1 MKKKG
6 KATHRN
12 KREFW
17 LGVLFALIS
26 VLMMFGTLIF
36 GIGYSRRE
44 AQKTMDRNIA
54 DLKRQCQNYNDFLA
68 SDETKSLIR
77 LTEQAED
84 VSETL
89 ALLDENRRQDYI
101 NSIFDSQRLACILVL
116 DETLKPDDSLKP
128 TGRHIT
134 AVPGYEEWATE
145 VQNPAVRSILSQ
157 PKKIYSARI
166 QHKDNI
172 YDIAAVARTD
182 ADGIVFCAVRQNE
195 EKLEHFYEPVRNLL
209 ARNETRLKGS
219 LYIADGERILASNK
233 DRVECRTTAEVTELQ
248 ALARIQ
254 AGNVLT
260 RFTNKGEIY
269 YGGTSKCR
277 NYDIFVFY
285 SAKEVYLPCRTI
297 MLVVICLYALII
309 IVIGWF
315 YSKQKAHHNDEISR
329 QYEIID
335 AISHIYSLTA
345 LINLKTKHYELLK
358 CPPALDHV
366 AKNGPLDTQFC
377 KKIIGYVDESFRTD
391 YRSFLDTETLPE
403 RLAGA
408 EYVEYEYRDRA
419 GEWLNDKLIAY
430 GKDKDGRVDSV
441 VFVRKSIN
449 AQKKTELEYQAKL
462 ETAIRNEQ
470 KANQSKTDFLHRM
483 SHDIRTPIHVIL
495 GMLEIESRNPTDT
508 ELLTSCRIKVK
519 TAADY
524 LLELV
529 NDILTLSKA
538 DRKNG
543 GDMTTEVFRL
553 SEEVRKLYLIAVE
566 QSKAYDSVTL
576 EPPRFSGEDKPLI
589 GEPLY
594 LRQIMINIIT
604 NAIRYRKKGG
614 TVRFLVSQN
623 PVRNRDGYAEVHFVC
638 EDNGI
643 GMSKEFQKSMFEP
656 FAQENAGSV
665 SRFGGVGLGLSIV
678 QKLVNSR
685 NGTIEV
691 DSEQGRGTRFEI
703 KIPYP
708 YADAPDA
715 AEPQADNPASLAG
728 LTLLIVEDNELNMEI
743 AEFMVTD
750 AGGKIIKAFDGRQ
763 AVEKFAAS
771 AVGEIDVILTDVMM
785 PEMDG
790 LEETRRIRTLDRPD
804 AGTVPVIAMTANLFE
819 EDIREYTDAGMTGI
833 LPKPLNISQLIE
845 TVAKQI
851 TKGEKNDG

>member
-6 KATHRN
+6 KATHWN

-17 LGVLFALIS
+17 LGVLFAFIS

-68 SDETKSLIR
+68 SDEAKSLIR
-77 LTEQAED
+77 LTEQAEN

-89 ALLDENRRQDYI
+89 ALLDENQRQGYI
-101 NSIFDSQRLACILVL
+101 NSILESQRLACILVL

-128 TGRHIT
+128 TGRHMT
-134 AVPGYEEWATE
+134 AVTGYEEWATE
-145 VQNPAVRSILSQ
+145 VQNPAVRSILNQ

-166 QHKDNI
+166 QHKGNT

-182 ADGIVFCAVRQNE
+182 AAGIVFCAVRQNE

-233 DRVECRTTAEVTELQ
+233 DRVECRTTAEVAELQ

-254 AGNVLT
+254 PGNVLT

-269 YGGTSKCR
+269 YGGTAKFR

-285 SAKEVYLPCRTI
+285 PAQEVYSPCRTI
-297 MLVVICLYALII
+297 MLVVTCLYALII
-309 IVIGWF
+309 IVIGGF

-335 AISHIYSLTA
+335 AISHVYSLTA
-345 LINLKTKHYELLK
+345 LIHLKTKHYELLK

-441 VFVRKSIN
+441 VFVRKNIN
-449 AQKKTELEYQAKL
+449 VQKKTELEYQAKL

-543 GDMTTEVFRL
+543 EGRTAEVFRL

-566 QSKAYDSVTL
+566 QAKAYGVTL

-604 NAIRYRKKGG
+604 NAIRYSKKGG
-614 TVRFLVSQN
+614 TVRFWVSQN

-678 QKLVNSR
+678 QKLVNIL
-685 NGTIEV
+685 NGTMEV
-691 DSEQGRGTRFEI
+691 DSEQGRGTQFEI
-703 KIPYP
+703 KISYP
-708 YADAPDA
+708 YADVPDT
-715 AEPQADNPASLAG
+715 AEPQADGPASLAV

-804 AGTVPVIAMTANLFE
+804 ARTVPVFAMTANLFE
-819 EDIREYTDAGMTGI
+819 EDIREYTDAGMTGV
-833 LPKPLNISQLIE
+833 LPKPLNIGQLIE